1 MTLVEK
7 TKQKSTNYFTL
18 NSEGISVAHYQDI
31 TVSKKIGNKTRTWI
45 ISRSEASRIFTKH
58 YICCETTS
66 DFSEERRS
74 RLYDTDAAFEAA
86 INRIEKQLNTI

>member
-7 TKQKSTNYFTL
+7 SKQKSTNYFTV
-18 NSEGISVAHYQDI
+18 NADGTHTAHFE
-31 TVSKKIGNKTRTWI
+31 TVTISKKIGNKTRTWI

-66 DFSEERRS
+66 DFNEERRT
-74 RLYDTDAAFEAA
+74 RLYDTNADFEAA
-86 INRIEKQLNTI
+86 INRIEKQLTTI